1 MVKQHYLVCSID
13 SFRTP
18 ALEPKPIKCLRFIRD
33 KDEEHG
39 ELYEYASHKKTLL
52 LFHVR
57 VEKTGELLVIK
68 VLPQM
73 GDKYVLLRMIL
84 VRNKIRGKYI
94 KDKTMP
100 FAFVLK
106 EIDEINI

>member
-33 KDEEHG
+33 KDEPYG
-39 ELYEYASHKKTLL
+39 ELYEYIPGAKSLL
-52 LFHVR
+52 LFKVHIG
-57 VEKTGELLVIK
+57 KSGELLIIK
-68 VLPQM
+68 ILPRL
-73 GDKYVLLRMIL
+73 DDRHTILRTVLLRRKIKGKF
-84 VRNKIRGKYI
+84 RN
-94 KDKTMP
+94 DETMP

>member
-18 ALEPKPIKCLRFIRD
+18 ALEPKPIKCLRFIKD
-33 KDEEHG
+33 KDEEYG
-39 ELYEYASHKKTLL
+39 ELYEYIPYKKSLL
-52 LFHVR
+52 LFKVR
-57 VEKTGELLVIK
+57 AKKSGELLIIK
-68 VLPQM
+68 ILPRL
-73 GDKYVLLRMIL
+73 DDRHTILRMVLI
-84 VRNKIRGKYI
+84 RNKIRGKFR
-94 KDKTMP
+94 DDETMP